1 MADEEQSEALKEEET
16 TEPTAE
22 EQPEALREKET
33 TEPKAEEEPEA
44 KKEEYSGPKDIV
56 TIEDAGPCKKK
67 VTIEI
72 ARQKIDYTTDK
83 QYKELGKEAMIPGFR
98 KGRAPR
104 RLLEKRFGKETTEQI
119 KLTLMADASK
129 TAIEENKLQTIG
141 EPDIDTEK
149 RFLWSSKLECQG
161 DLDKGTISDELRREF
176 EDNKAPLSTQATISV
191 EQPESSWLI
200 TDGLNKYPI
209 RKVEQ
214 QLNIYEKIELPA
226 EGSLKFDFEVEVR
239 PEFDLPQLEGIPVT
253 RTKLEVTD
261 EQIDRDIEQ
270 MQRWSGVWTPR
281 EKGSVELEDQIIA
294 DAVLKIEGIEE
305 EQKLDNIEIYVRQN
319 GFVGEIPVEKLGE
332 LLVGAK
338 SGDAKETS
346 VDVPK
351 TFFREEYRGKKVDIQ
366 ISIKDVKW
374 LKPAELDENLLKR
387 YGVEDKDE
395 LREKIHDTLH
405 GRLETQVRTE
415 MTEQIFEYLL
425 DKTDLDLPVNVVA
438 EQANSVLQRQ
448 YTNLLMRGLSREQ
461 ISEQMEQLQ
470 ASSEQQAEQQVKTFF
485 IMDKI
490 ADKLDIDVSEEEIN
504 GHIAQL
510 AIQRG
515 QRPEKM
521 REDMERNG
529 SLAQLTLEVRQDKC
543 IAKLLETAVITEKKP
558 EKAKKAKKPAKK
570 TTKKEAKKS
579 AEPEEKQ
586 S

>member
-1 MADEEQSEALKEEET
+1 MADEEKSEAQKEEETTELKESEQPEALKEEEA
-16 TEPTAE
+16 TELKE
-22 EQPEALREKET
+22 SEQPEAQK
-33 TEPKAEEEPEA
+33 EEEAPEL
-44 KKEEYSGPKDIV
+44 KNIV
-56 TIEDAGPCKKK
+56 TIEEAGPCKKK

-72 ARQKIDYTTDK
+72 VQEKINKAIDK
-83 QYKELGKEAMIPGFR
+83 QYVELGKEALVPGFR

-119 KLTLMADASK
+119 KLTLLSDASK
-129 TAIEENKLQTIG
+129 SAIEDNKLQTIG
-141 EPDIDTEK
+141 EPDID
-149 RFLWSSKLECQG
+149 F
-161 DLDKGTISDELRREF
+161 
-176 EDNKAPLSTQATISV
+176 
-191 EQPESSWLI
+191 
-200 TDGLNKYPI
+200 
-209 RKVEQ
+209 
-214 QLNIYEKIELPA
+214 EKIELPT
-226 EGSLKFDFEVEVR
+226 EGSLTFDFEIEVR

-261 EQIDRDIEQ
+261 EQIDREIEQ

-281 EKGSVELEDQIIA
+281 EEGSVELEDQIIA

-305 EQKLDNIEIYVRQN
+305 DEKLDNIEIYVRQN
-319 GFVGEIPVEKLGE
+319 GFVGAIPVEKLDE

-338 SGDAKETS
+338 AGETKETS
-346 VDVPK
+346 VEVPK

-405 GRLETQVRTE
+405 GRLETQGRTE

-461 ISEQMEQLQ
+461 IGEQIEQLQ
-470 ASSEQQAEQQVKTFF
+470 AGSEQQAEQQVKTFF

-490 ADKLDIDVSEEEIN
+490 ADKLEIDVSKEEIN

-510 AIQRG
+510 AMQRG

-529 SLAQLTLEVRQDKC
+529 SLVQLTLEVRQDKC

-558 EKAKKAKKPAKK
+558 EKAKKAKKAKKPAKK
-570 TTKKEAKKS
+570 ATKKVAKKS